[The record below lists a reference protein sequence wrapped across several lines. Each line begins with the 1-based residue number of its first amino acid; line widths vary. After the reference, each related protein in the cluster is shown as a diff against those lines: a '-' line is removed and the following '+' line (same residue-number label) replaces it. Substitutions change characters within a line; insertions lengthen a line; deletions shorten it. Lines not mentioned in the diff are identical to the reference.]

1 MIKGWL
7 LMKKKLIT
15 KKKVLSIVFA
25 LAVVITVVLNL
36 TLFPKLLQMTPNSL
50 DINIAT
56 CDEVDLNSTNEVLG
70 DIISEKTALNTANKN
85 IAEEDLPYSFNIDS
99 ASIVTKY
106 VYDTSFPAKNPIW
119 VVVYMNSHVNYDLP
133 MPKELVEK
141 ISESAW
147 RSGQV
152 WKNDNGDVCAHYNKY
167 VGYVIVE
174 VDAVTGK
181 YNGFNYIADENFVA
195 YDNSVAAYLEDL
207 YKVNFNLTND

>member
-1 MIKGWL
+1 
-7 LMKKKLIT
+7 MKKKLIT

-25 LAVVITVVLNL
+25 LAVVIIVVLNV
-36 TLFPKLLQMTPNSL
+36 TLFPKLLQMTPNSS

-106 VYDTSFPAKNPIW
+106 VYDTSFPAKNPVW
-119 VVVYMNSHVNYDLP
+119 VVVYMNSYENYDLQ

-147 RSGQV
+147 KSGLV
-152 WKNDNGDVCAHYNKY
+152 WKNDNGDVFAHYNKY

-181 YNGFNYIADENFVA
+181 YNGFNYMADENSVA
-195 YDNSVAAYLEDL
+195 YENSVVAYLKDL
-207 YKVNFNLTND
+207 YNVDFNISSN

>member
-1 MIKGWL
+1 MIKGRL
-7 LMKKKLIT
+7 VMKKKLIT
-15 KKKVLSIVFA
+15 KKKVFASIFA
-25 LAVVITVVLNL
+25 LAVVIIIGLNVI
-36 TLFPKLLQMTPNSL
+36 LFPKLLQMTPNSS

-70 DIISEKTALNTANKN
+70 DIISEETALNTANKN
-85 IAEEDLPYSFNIDS
+85 IAEENLPYSFNIDS

-106 VYDTSFPAKNPIW
+106 VYDTSFPAKNPVW
-119 VVVYMNSHVNYDLP
+119 VVVYMNSYENYDLP

-147 RSGQV
+147 KSGQV
-152 WKNDNGDVCAHYNKY
+152 WKNDNGDVFAHYDKY

-181 YNGFNYIADENFVA
+181 YNGFNYIADENSVA